1 MVRQMET
8 LLKMEYGTETETM
21 LAQTSRE
28 ETEEVLD
35 FMNTLD
41 PYEQREFIGFVRGAK
56 LVKAFQTAKQEVA
69 AV

>member
-1 MVRQMET
+1 MAEDKRMEI
-8 LLKMEYGTETETM
+8 M

-35 FMNTLD
+35 FMKTLD
-41 PYEQREFIGFVRGAK
+41 PYEKREFMGFMRGAK
-56 LVKAFQTAKQEVA
+56 MVKTFQTAKQETA

>member
-1 MVRQMET
+1 MAEDKRMEI
-8 LLKMEYGTETETM
+8 M

-35 FMNTLD
+35 FMKTLD
-41 PYEQREFIGFVRGAK
+41 PYEKREFMGFVRGAK
-56 LVKAFQTAKQEVA
+56 MVKTFQTAKQEAA

>member
-1 MVRQMET
+1 MAEDKR
-8 LLKMEYGTETETM
+8 TETM

-35 FMNTLD
+35 FMKTLD
-41 PYEQREFIGFVRGAK
+41 PYEKREFIGFMRGAK
-56 LVKAFQTAKQEVA
+56 MVKTFQAAKREAA

>member
-1 MVRQMET
+1 MAEDK
-8 LLKMEYGTETETM
+8 KMEIM

-35 FMNTLD
+35 FMQTLN
-41 PYEQREFIGFVRGAK
+41 PYEQREFMGFVRGAK
-56 LVKAFQTAKQEVA
+56 LVKAFQEAKQEAA

>member
-1 MVRQMET
+1 MAEDERM
-8 LLKMEYGTETETM
+8 ETM

-28 ETEEVLD
+28 ETEELMD
-35 FMNTLD
+35 FIKTLN

-56 LVKAFQTAKQEVA
+56 LVKAFQAEKQKAA

>member
-1 MVRQMET
+1 MAESK
-8 LLKMEYGTETETM
+8 KMETM

-35 FMNTLD
+35 FMKTLD
-41 PYEQREFIGFVRGAK
+41 PYEKREFMGFMRGAK
-56 LVKAFQTAKQEVA
+56 MVKAFQAAKQEAA